1 MRRRPGGVARF
12 AILLTPNASPSDA
25 PVHAEGS
32 LTLLRLPRRATV
44 RSEIAVRTQDRMVRL
59 RDGRRLGYAEY
70 GDPDGAPVLFF
81 HGLGTT
87 RVICPP
93 DDGTALRQGVRL
105 VAVDRPGIGISDRRP
120 GRRLLDWPDDVVQL
134 ANHLAIDR
142 FAVVG
147 WSGGGPY
154 AAACGY
160 LLPNRV
166 TRVGMVS
173 SPAPLLGVPEADYL
187 LRFHRTAAR
196 AAGRAPWMIRLALWH
211 WGRPQRRDPARFFD
225 RSVASMSGPDQSV
238 LAEPA
243 LRFAMI
249 ENSGEL
255 FRQGGR
261 GLYDEALVLAR
272 RWGFDPSDI
281 RVPVFIWHGEMDET
295 VPVRMARYVARS
307 VPECQATFYPD
318 EGHHVLYRRW
328 PEILDALR

>member
-1 MRRRPGGVARF
+1 
-12 AILLTPNASPSDA
+12 
-25 PVHAEGS
+25 
-32 LTLLRLPRRATV
+32 
-44 RSEIAVRTQDRMVRL
+44 MVRL
-59 RDGRRLGYAEY
+59 HDGRRLGYAEY
-70 GDPDGAPVLFF
+70 GDRGGSPVFFF

-93 DDGTALRQGVRL
+93 DDGTALRERIRL

-120 GRRLLDWPDDVVQL
+120 RRRLLDWPADVVQL
-134 ANHLAIDR
+134 ADQLEIER

-160 LLPNRV
+160 LLPHRV
-166 TRVGMVS
+166 RKVGMVS
-173 SPAPLLGVPEADYL
+173 SPAPLSGVPEADYL

-211 WGRPQRRDPARFFD
+211 WGRPQRRDPERFFEESFAAMPPSD
-225 RSVASMSGPDQSV
+225 RTI

-243 LRFAMI
+243 LRLAMI

-255 FRQGGR
+255 YRQGGK

-272 RWGFDPSDI
+272 RWGFDAADL
-281 RVPVFIWHGEMDET
+281 RVPVHVWHGERDDT
-295 VPVRMARYVARS
+295 VPVRMAHYMASR
-307 VPECQATFYPD
+307 VPGSEATFYPED
-318 EGHHVLYRRW
+318 GHHLLYRRW
-328 PEILDALR
+328 AEILAALR

>member
-1 MRRRPGGVARF
+1 
-12 AILLTPNASPSDA
+12 
-25 PVHAEGS
+25 
-32 LTLLRLPRRATV
+32 
-44 RSEIAVRTQDRMVRL
+44 MVRL

-70 GDPDGAPVLFF
+70 GDPLGSPVLFF

-93 DDGTALRQGVRL
+93 DDGTALREGIRL

-120 GRRLLDWPDDVVQL
+120 RRRLLDWPTDVVQL
-134 ANHLAIDR
+134 ADQLGIER

-160 LLPNRV
+160 VLPHRV
-166 TRVGMVS
+166 RKVGMVS
-173 SPAPLLGVPEADYL
+173 SPAPLSGVPEADYL

-211 WGRPQRRDPARFFD
+211 WGRPQRRDPERFFEESFAAMHPSD
-225 RSVASMSGPDQSV
+225 RSI

-243 LRFAMI
+243 LRLAMI

-255 FRQGGR
+255 YRQGGR

-272 RWGFDPSDI
+272 RWGFDAADL
-281 RVPVFIWHGEMDET
+281 RVPVHVWHGEMDDT
-295 VPVRMARYVARS
+295 VPVRMAHYMASR
-307 VPECQATFYPD
+307 VPGCSATFYPHD
-318 EGHHVLYRRW
+318 GHHLLYRRW
-328 PEILDALR
+328 PEILAALR